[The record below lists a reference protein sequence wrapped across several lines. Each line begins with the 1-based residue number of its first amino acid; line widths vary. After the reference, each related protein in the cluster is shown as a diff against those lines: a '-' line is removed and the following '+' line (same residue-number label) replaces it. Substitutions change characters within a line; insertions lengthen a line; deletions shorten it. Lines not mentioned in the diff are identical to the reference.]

1 MARKQIV
8 HVAQDAIRRNAKNG
22 TDDPAI
28 IVNTKGKA
36 QRFNEVE
43 IRGTSGE
50 LVGVFKYQPHD
61 PLSCGARVWLELE
74 DGWYADGK

>member
-1 MARKQIV
+1 MKTII

-28 IVNTKGKA
+28 IVRRGSKPSRHNS
-36 QRFNEVE
+36 VE

-50 LVGVFKYQPHD
+50 LVGTFKYQPHD
-61 PLSCGARVWLELE
+61 PLSCGARVWLQLE
-74 DGWYADGK
+74 DGFHADPV